1 MSEEHTEVSHGAE
14 EAVVQEALSQG
25 WVPQERWTGHPE
37 EWTDAETFVKRGREI
52 NPILRKSL
60 ERERAKTAKLEADLA
75 EVRSVVNDL
84 TTNAAER
91 EKMIY
96 ERAQRDLKEQL
107 RTARAEG
114 DFERAA
120 QVEDALDT
128 LRENP
133 PKEPKKV
140 AEANQPKLQPE
151 VASWMSANP
160 WYNETQNP
168 ELCGYANGQAAKL
181 VREAQARGETPD
193 INSTLAEVTA
203 RVKKAFPS
211 YFGAAPA
218 MFEGSGGAGS
228 PAASSRSSEGGK
240 GFNSLPAE
248 GKAQFER
255 LRKAGGYKGMSDA
268 EAKAA
273 FYDQVSR
280 YDRA

>member
-1 MSEEHTEVSHGAE
+1 MSEENQVDTQDP
-14 EAVVQEALSQG
+14 VVQEALSQG
-25 WVPQERWTGHPE
+25 WVPQERWTGAPE
-37 EWTDAETFVKRGREI
+37 EWSDAETFVKRGREI

-60 ERERAKTAKLEADLA
+60 EKERAKTAKLEADLA
-75 EVRSVVNDL
+75 EVRAVVNDL

-96 ERAQRDLKEQL
+96 DRAQADLKAQL
-107 RTARAEG
+107 RNARAEG

-120 QVEDALDT
+120 EVEDALDT
-128 LRENP
+128 LRANP

-140 AEANQPKLQPE
+140 AAPTQPQLQPE
-151 VASWMSANP
+151 VASWMAANS

-168 ELCGYANGQAAKL
+168 ELCGYANGQAAKI
-181 VREAQARGETPD
+181 VREAQARGETVD
-193 INSTLAEVTA
+193 INVALAEVTA
-203 RVKKAFPS
+203 RVKKAFPN
-211 YFGAAPA
+211 YFGGGAA

-228 PAASSRSSEGGK
+228 PAAASRSTEGGR

-268 EAKAA
+268 DAKAA
-273 FYDQVSR
+273 FYEQVSR
-280 YDRA
+280 YGA